1 VKIITKIQQNYN
13 TFLENKNSKNKNIRD
28 LCIIIA
34 IFYYNELRLLIKNRS
49 QHSFRTIQR
58 AMIIFDLTNRID
70 IVSISNRYNVSRNSV
85 YNTIKR
91 VVEIYEKYGNH
102 PNFSF
107 KEALEDH
114 KRPGRAPIYDEK
126 EITRILLTCCADP
139 MALGHY
145 SECWTVT
152 TLTNHINK
160 ARSEENINNRKISRS
175 KIYKA
180 IYSCGIRIDSI
191 EYYLEKRDSDF
202 DKKAINILNSLEFA
216 KVIAG
221 EVSFEDF
228 QKRND
233 LKDIDIDS
241 ISAKMVDRLE
251 EGSKSYAGIVA
262 KNRERAK
269 ADTEAKGM
277 HVKSLERAATAGL
290 GTTAALGAGKVIA
303 DKYAAHKA
311 GKAAENAGVARETA
325 AKARAT
331 VADNKPS
338 TSSAMDKVRGTVS
351 HAKDTA
357 KEAYSQFSHS
367 PKAQMVAGGTAA
379 ALGAGLAAKRYM
391 QRKKKK

>member
-1 VKIITKIQQNYN
+1 VSIITKIQQNYN

-70 IVSISNRYNVSRNSV
+70 IVSISKKYNVSRNSV
-85 YNTIKR
+85 YGTIKR

-241 ISAKMVDRLE
+241 IKRNIQYEDFLQ
-251 EGSKSYAGIVA
+251 KS
-262 KNRERAK
+262 
-269 ADTEAKGM
+269 
-277 HVKSLERAATAGL
+277 KSLEPYKL
-290 GTTAALGAGKVIA
+290 KKNDNINNIQKNTTSNEK
-303 DKYAAHKA
+303 
-311 GKAAENAGVARETA
+311 EN
-325 AKARAT
+325 
-331 VADNKPS
+331 S
-338 TSSAMDKVRGTVS
+338 TILEPEKKIEDPEE
-351 HAKDTA
+351 
-357 KEAYSQFSHS
+357 KEA
-367 PKAQMVAGGTAA
+367 KNKEE
-379 ALGAGLAAKRYM
+379 AKKV
-391 QRKKKK
+391 KKKRL